1 MVGEARIQAHSLN
14 EKNRFPPSKTPDTLI
29 LLLQTGQ
36 GRMMTAYDARLRLDG
51 TDEAPISVLID
62 LTDDRLSMMA
72 GEIEVGDWAR
82 NEIRVSAMPDGFHVR
97 AEGEEII
104 LDVTDDARF
113 ALDLGLRN
121 APPLLRRRMSALLR
135 NDGPTAEPPPN

>member
-1 MVGEARIQAHSLN
+1 MVGESRNQTHSVQKEPLSS
-14 EKNRFPPSKTPDTLI
+14 RQTPDTLI
-29 LLLQTGQ
+29 SLAQTAQ
-36 GRMMTAYDARLRLDG
+36 GRTMTAYDARLRLDG

-62 LTDDRLSMMA
+62 LSDDRLTMMA

-82 NEIRVSAMPDGFHVR
+82 DEIRISALPDGFHVR

-104 LDVTDDARF
+104 LDVTDDAQF

-135 NDGPTAEPPPN
+135 SDAPTDEPPTG

>member
-1 MVGEARIQAHSLN
+1 
-14 EKNRFPPSKTPDTLI
+14 
-29 LLLQTGQ
+29 
-36 GRMMTAYDARLRLDG
+36 MTAYDAQLRLGGSD
-51 TDEAPISVLID
+51 DEPISVLVD
-62 LTDDRLSMMA
+62 LTDDRLTMMA

-97 AEGEEII
+97 AEGEDII

-135 NDGPTAEPPPN
+135 SEGSD